1 MSARRTA
8 SAKALFINGT
18 VGAGKTTTAHE
29 IGKLLQGRAIPHA
42 IIDLDSLRN
51 AWPSPPDDR
60 FNLELELQNLAA
72 VASNFRD
79 AGAEILLVAGV
90 SEVDA
95 VRRRYE
101 DALGI
106 PVTVCR
112 LVIPLAHLRARIVAR
127 HPPGAER
134 EWHLARTGELDAIL
148 QAAQVDDFI
157 VIVTDDDRPDA
168 VAARVL
174 ATVGWV

>member
-8 SAKALFINGT
+8 TAKALFINGT
-18 VGAGKTTTAHE
+18 VGAGKTTTANE

-60 FNLELELQNLAA
+60 FNLEVELQNLAA

-90 SEVDA
+90 IEVW
-95 VRRRYE
+95 RGSPS
-101 DALGI
+101 L
-106 PVTVCR
+106 
-112 LVIPLAHLRARIVAR
+112 
-127 HPPGAER
+127 
-134 EWHLARTGELDAIL
+134 
-148 QAAQVDDFI
+148 
-157 VIVTDDDRPDA
+157 
-168 VAARVL
+168 
-174 ATVGWV
+174 